1 MRSDGYRSDPETVV
15 TATDDTVP
23 EGLIPDDILTSTTP
37 VAVYGY
43 ARAKDGREDDLL
55 REIRAIIGLTHEE
68 VGCEQYTVHTTK
80 GDPRAFAF
88 YERWSCG
95 ADLLAHVSQ
104 PFMQKYFAAIVEM
117 IDGELEARWLRPI
130 TV

>member
-1 MRSDGYRSDPETVV
+1 MPSDAHRSAPETAEP
-15 TATDDTVP
+15 ATDDTVP
-23 EGLIPDDILTSTTP
+23 DGLIPQDILTSATP

-43 ARAKDGREDDLL
+43 ARAKEGREDDLL
-55 REIRAIIGLTHEE
+55 REIRAITGPTQEDA
-68 VGCEQYTVHTTK
+68 GCEQYTVHTTK

-88 YERWSCG
+88 YERWSSG

-104 PFMQKYFAAIVEM
+104 PFMQQYFAAIGEL